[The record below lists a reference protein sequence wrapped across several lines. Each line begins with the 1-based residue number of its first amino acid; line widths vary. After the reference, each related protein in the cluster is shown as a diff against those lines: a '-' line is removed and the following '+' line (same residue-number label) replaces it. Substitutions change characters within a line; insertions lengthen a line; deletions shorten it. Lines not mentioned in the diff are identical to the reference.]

1 MATMESISLT
11 YFVDFMMASGTG
23 RITSARHIQRGPDER
38 YSDFYKP
45 VREAIVDMHRKGLD
59 TRVLAD
65 LLGSLTDPREARIF
79 PKTVVGY
86 GKFLR
91 KQAKVT
97 WFEPPLTELSL
108 GSMSVRVNPELG
120 LLLGGEPHAIKLYFR
135 GEPLSPQRAL
145 FVNEIMATALA
156 PTWPKMVFAVLDVR
170 RAKLFPLESLTQ
182 SGGRSR
188 ADVSRLVRAEAA
200 SLESLLAG

>member
-1 MATMESISLT
+1 MESISLT

-23 RITSARHIQRGPDER
+23 RITSARTIQKGPDER
-38 YSDFYKP
+38 YSDFYRP

-65 LLGSLTDPREARIF
+65 LLASLTDPREQRIF
-79 PKTVVGY
+79 PKVVVGY

-91 KQAKVT
+91 KQSRVT
-97 WFEPPLTELSL
+97 WFEPPQTELSF

-135 GEPLSPQRAL
+135 GEPLSPLRAS
-145 FVNEIMATALA
+145 FANEIMADALA
-156 PTWPKMVFAVLDVR
+156 ETWPKMVFSVLDVR
-170 RAKLFPLESLTQ
+170 RARLFPFE
-182 SGGRSR
+182 RR
-188 ADVSRLVRAEAA
+188 AGVSRLVRAEAA
-200 SLESLLAG
+200 SLASLLSAA